1 MRKGNGQRMAPL
13 TQRKQPERFIMAG
26 KSLNVIASGAKSLAL
41 SVAALVRQSMEIVRL
56 EGSDNLYFRFRGS
69 EGKGTGAQLCRPS
82 DLDNLLSVMTEYLDN
97 GPPSE
102 EEGAVPAE
110 TMFRR
115 TFEVHDDGSV
125 TFRLS
130 NGKGAKPVKLASI
143 SLLGELVNTLR
154 EEAASRADITIEH
167 SDEGSE
173 DAAAAQGWKAAG

>member
-1 MRKGNGQRMAPL
+1 
-13 TQRKQPERFIMAG
+13 MAG
-26 KSLNVIASGAKSLAL
+26 SKSLNVIASGIKSAAL
-41 SVAALVRQSMEIVRL
+41 SVAALVRQSMEIVRP

-82 DLDNLLSVMTEYLDN
+82 DLDNLLSVMQEYLDN

-115 TFEVHDDGSV
+115 TFEVHDDGAV

-130 NGKGAKPVKLASI
+130 NGKGAKPIKLANI
-143 SLLGELVNTLR
+143 SLLGELVDTLR
-154 EEAASRADITIEH
+154 EEAAARADIIIEH
-167 SDEGSE
+167 SDDGSE